1 MKQSLANLA
10 PCLRTSPAMLADD
23 REPKPEASPAVVSLI
38 AELEAANV
46 RVSGFGAILTMR
58 GNDGC
63 LKRKRDQFF

>member
-1 MKQSLANLA
+1 
-10 PCLRTSPAMLADD
+10 MLADD
-23 REPKPEASPAVVSLI
+23 REPEPEASPPVVSLI